1 VNDVPHKDF
10 RLESASKEYRAKVL
24 TGTH

>member
-1 VNDVPHKDF
+1 VPHKDF